1 MRCLLA
7 GAALLSMFQL
17 CLEFIVV
24 VVVDVVVVAFD
35 FDENNFSV

>member
-24 VVVDVVVVAFD
+24 VYVVVAVAVD